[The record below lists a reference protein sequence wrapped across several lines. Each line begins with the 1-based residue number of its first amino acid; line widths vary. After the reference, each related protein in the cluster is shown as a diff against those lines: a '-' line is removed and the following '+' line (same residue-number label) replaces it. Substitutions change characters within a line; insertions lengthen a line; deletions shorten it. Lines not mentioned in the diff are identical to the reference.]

1 MIDRKRK
8 PSPALVV
15 AVIALVLAMG
25 GIGYAAVKIPKSSV
39 GTKQLR
45 NNAVTSAKLKN
56 NAVTSAKVKNGTLT
70 KADFKGQA
78 VGSTGPTGPAGATGP
93 TGSFGGKVPSGVTL
107 TGVYGIRYTASA
119 GSEQQLAPISF
130 PTPFATALTPHFIP
144 VAGPP
149 QVSVCP
155 GNYVVPTAAPG
166 QLCVYEA
173 GATNHGGV
181 TVQSADFGV
190 SGITYGALVNTN
202 SVAAGIGGTNGT
214 WAATAP

>member
-1 MIDRKRK
+1 MIDRRWR

-15 AVIALVLAMG
+15 AVIACVLAMG
-25 GIGYAAVKIPKSSV
+25 GIGYAAVKLPKGSV
-39 GTKQLR
+39 GTKQ
-45 NNAVTSAKLKN
+45 LKN
-56 NAVTSAKVKNGTLT
+56 NAVTSAKVKNGSLT
-70 KADFKGQA
+70 KADFKGSA
-78 VGSTGPTGPAGATGP
+78 VGSAGPTGPTGPAGSTGP
-93 TGSFGGKVPSGVTL
+93 TGSFGGRVPSGVTL

-119 GSEQQLAPISF
+119 GSQPQLAPISF

-173 GATNHGGV
+173 GASNHGAAIV
-181 TVQSADFGV
+181 ESADVGV
-190 SGITYGALVNTN
+190 SGITYGALVFTD
-202 SVAAGIGGTNGT
+202 SVAAGSGGTNGT